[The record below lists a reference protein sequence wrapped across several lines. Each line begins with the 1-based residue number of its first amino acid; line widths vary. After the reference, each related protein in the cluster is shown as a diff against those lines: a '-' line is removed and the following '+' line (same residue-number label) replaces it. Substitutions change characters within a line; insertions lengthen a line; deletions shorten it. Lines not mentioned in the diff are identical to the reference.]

1 MRFVIR
7 KDAGPNTIFAAD
19 AFDNQIGN
27 LVPVNFRE
35 TEDGPVKAK
44 IGNARLV
51 SAQIAEHGKVA
62 ILTLEIQQS
71 DDVLATI
78 TAERVLRQIGEMSFA
93 PKP

>member
-35 TEDGPVKAK
+35 TEGGPVRATM
-44 IGNARLV
+44 GNARLV
-51 SAQIAEHGKVA
+51 SAQIAEYGKVA

-71 DDVLATI
+71 DEVLATI
-78 TAERVLRQIGEMSFA
+78 TAERVLRQIGGMSFA